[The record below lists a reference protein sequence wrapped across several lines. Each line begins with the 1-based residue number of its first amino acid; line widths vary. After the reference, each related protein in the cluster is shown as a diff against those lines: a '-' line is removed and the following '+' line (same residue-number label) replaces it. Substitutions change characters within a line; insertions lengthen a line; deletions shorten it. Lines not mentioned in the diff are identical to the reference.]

1 MQKHPNTPAPN
12 GTSPPAGPQAP
23 PPPEQNSQSE
33 DQRLD
38 EELDE
43 TFPASDPIPYRHDK

>member
-1 MQKHPNTPAPN
+1 MESPKPAS
-12 GTSPPAGPQAP
+12 GADAAEAEKQ
-23 PPPEQNSQSE
+23 

-43 TFPASDPIPYRHDK
+43 TFPASDPVPYRHDP